1 MNDFMKFSNI
11 GRVLLAAVFL
21 TLCGC
26 AGQMAQREGMQLLAD
41 GRLEEGLAALERSA
55 AEAPENSEF
64 RMRLVTARETA
75 ASRLIGEAQRERSA
89 GRLEE
94 ADAIYRRVIKIDPS
108 NKAAVSGLTSLEQTR
123 RLSVLLK
130 DANAQFD
137 AGNVDAAEL
146 RLNRVLQENPQLPE
160 ARSLRR
166 KIDDRLGRNQ
176 ALPSTL
182 RSTFKKSVT
191 LEFRDANLKQV
202 IEVLAR
208 HSGLNFVLDKEVP
221 ANLPT
226 TVFLRQVTVEDAL
239 DVLLTTHQLDRRV
252 LNDTTLLIYP
262 NTAAKQT
269 ANQELVVKSFFLAN
283 AEAKQT
289 ANMLKTVLKAKNV
302 FVDDK
307 LNLVILRDTPTMIRL
322 AERLVATQD
331 ISEPEVM
338 LDVEVIEVQRSRLL
352 ELGIQ
357 FPNQLSL
364 VPLPSSGT
372 TLTLRDLN
380 TSNSSRTGATISP
393 LVLNLRREVGD
404 TNLLANPRVR
414 THNREKA
421 LIKIGD
427 RVPVITT
434 TSTSTGFVS
443 ESVQYVDVGL
453 KLEVEPTIYPDD
465 EISIKIALEVS
476 SVVKEVTSKAGSLSY
491 QIGARNAST
500 VLRLKDGET
509 QILGGL
515 INDSERKSAQRV
527 PGLGDLPLVGRLF
540 ASQKD
545 DNQKTELVLSITP
558 RLVRGLVPPTHVPT
572 EFWSGTE
579 NNPMLKPLAAVAT
592 TSSVPPIAPALAPV
606 ALPAMSD
613 ARTSALAVVSEV
625 AASTPLAASDRG
637 MTAATP
643 TLRWEGSAPT
653 RIGGIVKLKLSV
665 SAADA
670 ISALPVQVKYDP
682 AILEAIDAR
691 AGRFLAQSGKKVD
704 FTKRIVG
711 AAGMIFVT
719 QSVTGDGARGDGE
732 LVEFD
737 FKALK
742 AVQSSL
748 VTVLP
753 TMATSSAGRPTQQTA
768 AALIGVTVAP

>member
-1 MNDFMKFSNI
+1 MTFQPV
-11 GRVLLAAVFL
+11 RRALLVAALL
-21 TLCGC
+21 TLGGC
-26 AGQMAQREGMQLLAD
+26 AGQMAHREGMQLLAD
-41 GRLEEGLAALERSA
+41 GRLEEGIAALERAA
-55 AEAPENSEF
+55 AEAPDNSEF
-64 RMRLVTARETA
+64 RMRLLTARETA
-75 ASRLIGEAQRERSA
+75 GRRLIGEAQRERGA
-89 GRLEE
+89 GRLDE
-94 ADAIYRRVIKIDPS
+94 AEVIYRRVIKLDSS
-108 NKAAVSGLTSLEQTR
+108 NKAAVAGLTSLEQTR
-123 RLSVLLK
+123 RIAALLK

-137 AGNVDAAEL
+137 AGNIDAAEL
-146 RLNRVLQENPQLPE
+146 RLNRVLQEVPQLPE
-160 ARSLRR
+160 ARPLRR
-166 KIDDRLGRNQ
+166 KIDDKLGRNQ

-182 RSTFKKSVT
+182 RSTFKKPVT

-208 HSGLNFVLDKEVP
+208 HSGLNFVLDKEIP

-269 ANQELVVKSFFLAN
+269 VNQELVVKSFFLAN
-283 AEAKQT
+283 AQAKQT
-289 ANMLKTVLKAKNV
+289 ADMLKTVLKAKNV

-338 LDVEVIEVQRSRLL
+338 LEVEVIEVQRSRLL

-364 VPLPSSGT
+364 VPLPSTGT

-404 TNLLANPRVR
+404 TNILANPRIR

-465 EISIKIALEVS
+465 EISIKLALEVS

-509 QILGGL
+509 QILAGL
-515 INDSERKSAQRV
+515 INDSERQTAQRV
-527 PGLGDLPLVGRLF
+527 PGLGDLPVIGRLF

-579 NNPMLKPLAAVAT
+579 NNPMLKPLAALVT
-592 TSSVPPIAPALAPV
+592 TSPAPPIAPTLAAPASSTTNLAMTPPPAAPENAAIPL
-606 ALPAMSD
+606 ALPDSGA
-613 ARTSALAVVSEV
+613 
-625 AASTPLAASDRG
+625 P
-637 MTAATP
+637 AATP
-643 TLRWEGSAPT
+643 TLRWEGSPPA
-653 RIGGIVKLKLSV
+653 RVGDIVKLQLSV

-670 ISALPVQVKYDP
+670 ISGLPVQVKYDP
-682 AILEAIDAR
+682 AVLEAIDAR
-691 AGRFLAQSGKKVD
+691 PGRFLAQSGKKVD

-719 QSVTGDGARGDGE
+719 QAVAGDGARGDGS
-732 LVEFD
+732 LVEFE

-742 AVQSSL
+742 PMQSSL
-748 VTVLP
+748 VTALP
-753 TMATSSAGRPTQQTA
+753 TLAASSSGRPTQQTA
-768 AALIGVTVAP
+768 AALIGVTVTP

>member
-1 MNDFMKFSNI
+1 MNDYMTLRPGCQAI
-11 GRVLLAAVFL
+11 LVAMLLAL
-21 TLCGC
+21 SGC
-26 AGQMAQREGMQLLAD
+26 AGQMAHREGMQLLAD
-41 GRLEEGLAALERSA
+41 GRLDQGIAALERAA
-55 AEAPENSEF
+55 AEAPDNSEF
-64 RMRLVTARETA
+64 RMHVITARETA
-75 ASRLIGEAQRERSA
+75 GRRLIGEAQRERGA
-89 GRLEE
+89 GRLDDAE
-94 ADAIYRRVIKIDPS
+94 AIYRQVIKLDPG
-108 NKAAVSGLTSLEQTR
+108 NKAAVSGLTSLDQAR
-123 RLSVLLK
+123 RVAAWLK
-130 DANAQFD
+130 EANAQFD
-137 AGNVDAAEL
+137 AGNIDAAEL
-146 RLNRVLQENPQLPE
+146 RLNRVLQEQPQLPE

-166 KIDDRLGRNQ
+166 KIDDKLGRNQ
-176 ALPSTL
+176 ALPSAL
-182 RSTFKKSVT
+182 RSTFKKPVT

-208 HSGLNFVLDKEVP
+208 HSGLNFILDKEIP
-221 ANLPT
+221 ANLAT

-283 AEAKQT
+283 AEAKHT

-338 LDVEVIEVQRSRLL
+338 LEVEVIEVQRSRLL

-364 VPLPSSGT
+364 VPLPSTGT

-443 ESVQYVDVGL
+443 ENVQYVDVGL
-453 KLEVEPTIYPDD
+453 KLEVEPTIFPDD
-465 EISIKIALEVS
+465 EVSIKLALEVS

-491 QIGARNAST
+491 QIGSRNAST

-515 INDSERKSAQRV
+515 INDSERQTAQRV
-527 PGLGDLPLVGRLF
+527 PGLGDLPVIGRLF
-540 ASQKD
+540 SSQKD
-545 DNQKTELVLSITP
+545 DKQKTELVLAITP
-558 RLVRGLVPPTHVPT
+558 RLVRGLAPPTHVPT

-579 NNPMLKPLAAVAT
+579 NHPMLKPLAAYANTPIAQPTGAT
-592 TSSVPPIAPALAPV
+592 TANAPMAI
-606 ALPAMSD
+606 
-613 ARTSALAVVSEV
+613 SA
-625 AASTPLAASDRG
+625 AAFTNSTPTS
-637 MTAATP
+637 TP
-643 TLRWEGSAPT
+643 STITESADIGLSVTPPSLRWEGSPAT
-653 RIGGIVKLKLSV
+653 KVGGMMKLKLSV
-665 SAADA
+665 SAPDPIA
-670 ISALPVQVKYDP
+670 ALPVQVKYDP
-682 AILEAIDAR
+682 TVLEAIDAR
-691 AGRFLAQSGKKVD
+691 ANGFLAQSGRKVE

-711 AAGMIFVT
+711 VAGMIFLT
-719 QSVTGDGARGDGE
+719 QSISGDGVRGNGE
-732 LVEFD
+732 LVELE

-742 AVQSSL
+742 PTPNSL
-748 VTVLP
+748 VTALP
-753 TMATSSAGRPTQQTA
+753 TIATGGSGKPTQQTA
-768 AALIGVTVAP
+768 AALIGVTVTP

>member
-1 MNDFMKFSNI
+1 MSEFMTIHAIRRSAAI
-11 GRVLLAAVFL
+11 VLFL
-21 TLCGC
+21 ILGGC
-26 AGQMAQREGMQLLAD
+26 AGQMAHRDGVQLLAE
-41 GRLEEGLAALERSA
+41 GRAEEGIAALERA
-55 AEAPENSEF
+55 TTEAPDNIEF
-64 RMRLVTARETA
+64 RLRLTAARESTA
-75 ASRLIGEAQRERSA
+75 TRLIGDAQRERGA
-89 GRLEE
+89 GRLDE
-94 ADAIYRRVIKIDPS
+94 AETIYRRAIKIDPG
-108 NKAAVSGLTSLEQTR
+108 NKAAVVGLTSLEQAR
-123 RLSVLLK
+123 RLSTLLK
-130 DANAQFD
+130 EANAQFD
-137 AGNVDAAEL
+137 AGNIDAAEL
-146 RLNRVLQENPQLPE
+146 RLNRVQQENPQLAD

-166 KIDDRLGRNQ
+166 KIDDKLGRNQ

-182 RSTFKKSVT
+182 RNTFKKPVT

-208 HSGLNFVLDKEVP
+208 HSGLNFILDKEVAP
-221 ANLPT
+221 NLPT

-252 LNDTTLLIYP
+252 MNDTTLLIYP

-269 ANQELVVKSFFLAN
+269 AHQELVVKSFFLSN
-283 AEAKQT
+283 ADAKQT

-364 VPLPSSGT
+364 VPLPSTGT
-372 TLTLRDLN
+372 VLTLRDLN
-380 TSNSSRTGATISP
+380 TSNSSRTGATITP

-404 TNLLANPRVR
+404 TNILANPRVR
-414 THNREKA
+414 THSREKA
-421 LIKIGD
+421 QIKIGD

-453 KLEVEPTIYPDD
+453 KLDVEPTVYPDD
-465 EISIKIALEVS
+465 EISIKVALEVS

-515 INDSERKSAQRV
+515 INDTERNSAQRV
-527 PGLGDLPLVGRLF
+527 PGLGDLPVIGRLF
-540 ASQKD
+540 SSQKD

-579 NNPMLKPLAAVAT
+579 NNPMLKPIAAY
-592 TSSVPPIAPALAPV
+592 
-606 ALPAMSD
+606 
-613 ARTSALAVVSEV
+613 
-625 AASTPLAASDRG
+625 
-637 MTAATP
+637 AATP
-643 TLRWEGSAPT
+643 TGSGPAPTLTLPAASPAGATGTAPADASESGVSAAAPILRWEGSPAT
-653 RIGGIVKLKLSV
+653 KVGGVFKLKLSV
-665 SAADA
+665 SAAEA
-670 ISALPVQVKYDP
+670 ISALPIQVKYDP
-682 AILEAIDAR
+682 TVLEAVDAR
-691 AGRFLAQSGKKVD
+691 AGAFLSQAGKKVE

-719 QSVTGDGARGDGE
+719 QNVAGEGIRGDGE
-732 LVEFD
+732 LVELEFR
-737 FKALK
+737 ALK
-742 AVQSSL
+742 PLPSSL
-748 VTVLP
+748 VTALP
-753 TMATSSAGRPTQQTA
+753 TMAVGSSGRPSRQTA
-768 AALIGVTVAP
+768 AALIGVTVTP

>member
-1 MNDFMKFSNI
+1 MSEFMTIHAIRRSAI
-11 GRVLLAAVFL
+11 IAIVLFL
-21 TLCGC
+21 GGC
-26 AGQMAQREGMQLLAD
+26 AGQMAHRDGVQLLAE
-41 GRLEEGLAALERSA
+41 GRVEEGIAALERA
-55 AEAPENSEF
+55 TTEAPDNIEF
-64 RMRLVTARETA
+64 RLRLTAARESVA
-75 ASRLIGEAQRERSA
+75 ARLIGEAQRERGA
-89 GRLEE
+89 GRLDE
-94 ADAIYRRVIKIDPS
+94 AEAIYRRVIKIDS
-108 NKAAVSGLTSLEQTR
+108 GNKAAVLGLTSLEQAR
-123 RLSVLLK
+123 RLSTLLK
-130 DANAQFD
+130 EANAQFD
-137 AGNVDAAEL
+137 AGNIDAAEL
-146 RLNRVLQENPQLPE
+146 RLNRVQQENPQLAD

-166 KIDDRLGRNQ
+166 KIDDKLGRNQ

-182 RSTFKKSVT
+182 RNTFKKPVT

-208 HSGLNFVLDKEVP
+208 HSGLNFILDKEVAP
-221 ANLPT
+221 NLPT

-239 DVLLTTHQLDRRV
+239 DVLLTTHLLDRRV
-252 LNDTTLLIYP
+252 MNDTTLLIYP

-269 ANQELVVKSFFLAN
+269 THQELVVKSFFLAN
-283 AEAKQT
+283 ADAKQT

-364 VPLPSSGT
+364 VPLPSTGT
-372 TLTLRDLN
+372 VLTLRDLN
-380 TSNSSRTGATISP
+380 TSNSSRTGATITP

-465 EISIKIALEVS
+465 EISIKLALEVS

-515 INDSERKSAQRV
+515 INDTERNSAQRV
-527 PGLGDLPLVGRLF
+527 PGLGDLPVIGRLF
-540 ASQKD
+540 SSQKD

-579 NNPMLKPLAAVAT
+579 NNPMLKPIAAY
-592 TSSVPPIAPALAPV
+592 
-606 ALPAMSD
+606 
-613 ARTSALAVVSEV
+613 
-625 AASTPLAASDRG
+625 
-637 MTAATP
+637 AATP
-643 TLRWEGSAPT
+643 AGTGTAPTLTLPAASPAGATGATPADASDSGVSATAPILRWEGSPAAKV
-653 RIGGIVKLKLSV
+653 GGVFKLKLSV
-665 SAADA
+665 SAAEA
-670 ISALPVQVKYDP
+670 ISALPIQVKYDP
-682 AILEAIDAR
+682 TVLEAVDAR
-691 AGRFLAQSGKKVD
+691 AGAFLSQAGKKVE

-719 QSVTGDGARGDGE
+719 QNVSGEGIRGDGE
-732 LVEFD
+732 LVELEFR
-737 FKALK
+737 ALK
-742 AVQSSL
+742 PLPSSL
-748 VTVLP
+748 VTALP
-753 TMATSSAGRPTQQTA
+753 TMAVGSTGRPTRQTA

>member
-1 MNDFMKFSNI
+1 MTDFMTFRGI
-11 GRVLLAAVFL
+11 GHALLVAAIL
-21 TLCGC
+21 TLYGC
-26 AGQMAQREGMQLLAD
+26 AGQMAHREGMQLLAD
-41 GRLEEGLAALERSA
+41 GRLEEGLAALERA
-55 AEAPENSEF
+55 ATEAPDNSEF
-64 RMRLVTARETA
+64 RMRFITARETA
-75 ASRLIGEAQRERSA
+75 GSRLIGEAQRERGA
-89 GRLEE
+89 GRLDE
-94 ADAIYRRVIKIDPS
+94 AETIYRRVIKIDPN
-108 NKAAVSGLTSLEQTR
+108 NKGAVSGLTSLEQTR
-123 RLSVLLK
+123 RIAALLK

-176 ALPSTL
+176 ASPSTL
-182 RSTFKKSVT
+182 RNTFKKPVT

-226 TVFLRQVTVEDAL
+226 TVFLRNVTVEDAL
-239 DVLLTTHQLDRRV
+239 DVLLATHQLNRRV

-262 NTAAKQT
+262 NTAAKQS

-283 AEAKQT
+283 AAAKQT
-289 ANMLKTVLKAKNV
+289 ADMLKTVLKAKNV

-338 LDVEVIEVQRSRLL
+338 LEVEVIEVQRSRLT

-421 LIKIGD
+421 VIKIGD

-465 EISIKIALEVS
+465 EISIKVALEVS

-527 PGLGDLPLVGRLF
+527 PGLGDLPVVGRLF

-579 NNPMLKPLAAVAT
+579 NNPMLKPLAALAT
-592 TSSVPPIAPALAPV
+592 TSLAPPV
-606 ALPAMSD
+606 A
-613 ARTSALAVVSEV
+613 SAGAAVVQVATNSVVPTMLSVASEGAAAVPLASPDSGQSV
-625 AASTPLAASDRG
+625 AA
-637 MTAATP
+637 P
-643 TLRWEGSAPT
+643 TLRWEGSPVAK
-653 RIGGIVKLKLSV
+653 IGATMKLKLSV
-665 SAADA
+665 SARDA

-682 AILEAIDAR
+682 LVLEAIDAR
-691 AGRFLAQSGKKVD
+691 AGGFLAKPDKKVD

-719 QSVTGDGARGDGE
+719 QNVSGDGARGDGE
-732 LVEFD
+732 LVEFE

-742 AVQSSL
+742 PVQNSL

-753 TMATSSAGRPTQQTA
+753 TMATSGAGRPTQQTA
-768 AALIGVTVAP
+768 AALIGVTVTP

>member
-1 MNDFMKFSNI
+1 MTFRSI
-11 GRVLLAAVFL
+11 GRTLLVLALMAL
-21 TLCGC
+21 YGC
-26 AGQMAQREGMQLLAD
+26 AGQVAHREGMQLLAD
-41 GRLEEGLAALERSA
+41 GRLEEGIAALERA
-55 AEAPENSEF
+55 TAEAPENSEF
-64 RMRLVTARETA
+64 RMRLMNARETA
-75 ASRLIGEAQRERSA
+75 GRRLIGEAQRERGA
-89 GRLEE
+89 GHLDE
-94 ADAIYRRVIKIDPS
+94 AEAIYRRILTIDS
-108 NKAAVSGLTSLEQTR
+108 TNKSAVSGLTSLEQSRHVTA
-123 RLSVLLK
+123 LLK
-130 DANAQFD
+130 DANTQFE
-137 AGNVDAAEL
+137 AGNIDAAEL

-160 ARSLRR
+160 ARPLRR

-182 RSTFKKSVT
+182 RNTFKKPVT

-208 HSGLNFVLDKEVP
+208 HSGLNFVLDKEIP

-283 AEAKQT
+283 AEAKHT
-289 ANMLKTVLKAKNV
+289 ANMLKTVLKARNV

-372 TLTLRDLN
+372 TLTLHDLN

-414 THNREKA
+414 THNRERA
-421 LIKIGD
+421 QIKIGD

-443 ESVQYVDVGL
+443 ENVQYVDVGL

-465 EISIKIALEVS
+465 EISIKVSLEVS

-527 PGLGDLPLVGRLF
+527 PGLGDLPIVGRLF

-579 NNPMLKPLAAVAT
+579 NNPMLKPLAALAT
-592 TSSVPPIAPALAPV
+592 TSLVPSIAPALAQAESPTTSGVKTFPSVV
-606 ALPAMSD
+606 ASES
-613 ARTSALAVVSEV
+613 SAATPSAPPGSE
-625 AASTPLAASDRG
+625 PR
-637 MTAATP
+637 AATP
-643 TLRWEGSAPT
+643 TLRWEGNAPT
-653 RIGGIVKLKLSV
+653 KIGGIVKLNLIV

-682 AILEAIDAR
+682 AVLEAIDAR
-691 AGRFLAQSGKKVD
+691 VGRFLAQSGKKVE

-719 QSVTGDGARGDGE
+719 QNVSGDGARGDGE
-732 LVEFD
+732 LVEFE

-742 AVQSSL
+742 PAPSSL
-748 VTVLP
+748 VTALP
-753 TMATSSAGRPTQQTA
+753 TMAANSSGRPTQQTA
-768 AALIGVTVAP
+768 AALIGVTVTP

>member
-1 MNDFMKFSNI
+1 MSDLKTLQPI
-11 GRVLLAAVFL
+11 CRVLLVAALL
-21 TLCGC
+21 TLGGC
-26 AGQMAQREGMQLLAD
+26 AGQAAYRDGMQFLSD
-41 GRLEEGLAALERSA
+41 GRLEEGIAALERA
-55 AEAPENSEF
+55 TAEAPENSEY
-64 RMRLVTARETA
+64 RL
-75 ASRLIGEAQRERSA
+75 RLISARDNAVRGLIAEAQRERGA
-89 GRLEE
+89 GRFDE
-94 ADAIYRRVIKIDPS
+94 AEAIYRRIIKIDS
-108 NKAAVSGLTSLEQTR
+108 NNKAAVSGLISLEQYR
-123 RLSVLLK
+123 RVTVLLR
-130 DANAQFD
+130 DANAQFE
-137 AGNVDAAEL
+137 AGNIDGAEL
-146 RLNRVLQENPQLPE
+146 VLNRVLQEAPQLPE
-160 ARSLRR
+160 ARTLRR
-166 KIDDRLGRNQ
+166 RIDDRLGRNQ

-182 RSTFKKSVT
+182 RNTFKKPVT

-208 HSGLNFVLDKEVP
+208 HSGLNFVIDKEVP

-239 DVLLTTHQLDRRV
+239 DVLLITHQLDRRV

-269 ANQELVVKSFFLAN
+269 VNQELVVKSFFLAN
-283 AEAKQT
+283 TEAKHT
-289 ANMLKTVLKAKNV
+289 ANMLKTVLKVKNV

-307 LNLVILRDTPTMIRL
+307 LNLVILRDTPTTIRL

-338 LDVEVIEVQRSRLL
+338 LEVEVIEVQTSRLT

-357 FPNQLSL
+357 FPSQLTL
-364 VPLPSSGT
+364 FPLPSKGT
-372 TLTLRDLN
+372 VLTLNDLQN
-380 TSNSSRTGATISP
+380 LNSSSTGALISP
-393 LVLNLRREVGD
+393 VVVNLRREVGD
-404 TNLLANPRVR
+404 ANLLANPRVR

-443 ESVQYVDVGL
+443 ESVQYLDVGL

-476 SVVKEVTSKAGSLSY
+476 SVLNEVKSSTGTLTY
-491 QIGARNAST
+491 QIGARYAST
-500 VLRLKDGET
+500 VLRLRDGET

-515 INDSERKSAQRV
+515 ITDAERKSAQRV
-527 PGLGDLPLVGRLF
+527 PGLGDLPIIGRLF
-540 ASQKD
+540 SSQKD
-545 DNQKTELVLSITP
+545 DNKKAELVLSITP

-579 NNPMLKPLAAVAT
+579 NNPMLKPLAALAATSLTQSMAPAMAPLPLPAPSNTKTNLHSAASESAIAT
-592 TSSVPPIAPALAPV
+592 TL
-606 ALPAMSD
+606 ALP
-613 ARTSALAVVSEV
+613 
-625 AASTPLAASDRG
+625 DRG
-637 MTAATP
+637 SPTATP
-643 TLRWEGSAPT
+643 TLRWEGSPPAKV
-653 RIGGIVKLKLSV
+653 GGIVKLKLNV

-682 AILEAIDAR
+682 TVLEAVDAR

-711 AAGMIFVT
+711 ASGMIFVT
-719 QSVTGDGARGDGE
+719 QNVAGDGARGEGD
-732 LVEFD
+732 LVEFE

-742 AVQSSL
+742 PVPSSL
-748 VTVLP
+748 VTALP
-753 TMATSSAGRPTQQTA
+753 TMAAGSTGRPTQQTA
-768 AALIGVTVAP
+768 AALIGVTVTP

>member
-1 MNDFMKFSNI
+1 MTFRNL
-11 GRVLLAAVFL
+11 GRSLLIASLLGLSA
-21 TLCGC
+21 C
-26 AGQMAQREGMQLLAD
+26 AGQMAHREGLQLLAD
-41 GRLEEGLAALERSA
+41 GRLEDGIAALERAA

-64 RMRLVTARETA
+64 RMRLITARDTA
-75 ASRLIGEAQRERSA
+75 GSRLIGEAQRERNA
-89 GRLEE
+89 GRLDE
-94 ADAIYRRVIKIDPS
+94 AEAIYRRIIKIDPS

-123 RLSVLLK
+123 RISALVK
-130 DANAQFD
+130 EANTQFE
-137 AGNVDAAEL
+137 AGNIDAAEQ
-146 RLNRVLQENPQLPE
+146 RLNRILQESPQLPE
-160 ARSLRR
+160 ARVLRR

-182 RSTFKKSVT
+182 RNTFKKPVT

-202 IEVLAR
+202 IEALAR
-208 HSGLNFVLDKEVP
+208 HSGLNFILDKEIP

-226 TVFLRQVTVEDAL
+226 TVFLRSVTVEDAL
-239 DVLLTTHQLDRRV
+239 DVLLITHQLDRRV

-283 AEAKQT
+283 AQAKQT
-289 ANMLKTVLKAKNV
+289 ADMLKTVLKAKNV

-338 LDVEVIEVQRSRLL
+338 LEVEVIEVQRSRLM

-364 VPLPSSGT
+364 VPLPSTGT

-465 EISIKIALEVS
+465 EISIKVALEVS

-515 INDSERKSAQRV
+515 INDAERQTAQRV
-527 PGLGDLPLVGRLF
+527 PGLGDLPVVGRLF

-579 NNPMLKPLAAVAT
+579 NNPMLKPLAAYTAT
-592 TSSVPPIAPALAPV
+592 PLASATVPALAP
-606 ALPAMSD
+606 AGLPATAGATATTLSG
-613 ARTSALAVVSEV
+613 
-625 AASTPLAASDRG
+625 ASDDA
-637 MTAATP
+637 AATRLARADGGP
-643 TLRWEGSAPT
+643 HVASPSLRWEGSPAA
-653 RIGGIVKLKLSV
+653 RVGGILKLKLSV
-665 SAADA
+665 SAPDA

-682 AILEAIDAR
+682 TALEAIDAR
-691 AGRFLAQSGKKVD
+691 VGGFLAQSGKKVE
-704 FTKRIVG
+704 FTKRILG

-719 QSVTGDGARGDGE
+719 QSVAGGGARGDGE
-732 LVEFD
+732 LVEFE

-742 AVQSSL
+742 PLQSSL
-748 VTVLP
+748 VTALP
-753 TMATSSAGRPTQQTA
+753 TMATTSSGRPSQQTA
-768 AALIGVTVAP
+768 AALIGITVAP

>member
-1 MNDFMKFSNI
+1 MTDFMTFRSI
-11 GRVLLAAVFL
+11 GRALLVAALL
-21 TLCGC
+21 TLYGC
-26 AGQMAQREGMQLLAD
+26 AGQMAHREGMQLLAD
-41 GRLEEGLAALERSA
+41 GRLEEGLAALERA
-55 AEAPENSEF
+55 ATEAPDNSEF
-64 RMRLVTARETA
+64 RMRLITARETA
-75 ASRLIGEAQRERSA
+75 GSRLIGEAQRERGA
-89 GRLEE
+89 GRLDE
-94 ADAIYRRVIKIDPS
+94 AEAIYRRVIKIDPN
-108 NKAAVSGLTSLEQTR
+108 NKGAVSGLTSLEQTR
-123 RLSVLLK
+123 RIAALLK

-182 RSTFKKSVT
+182 RNTFKKAVT

-208 HSGLNFVLDKEVP
+208 HSGLNFILDKEVP

-226 TVFLRQVTVEDAL
+226 TVFLRNVTVEDAL
-239 DVLLTTHQLDRRV
+239 DVLLTTHQLDRRI

-283 AEAKQT
+283 AAAKQT
-289 ANMLKTVLKAKNV
+289 ADMLKTVLKAKNV

-491 QIGARNAST
+491 QIGSRNAST

-527 PGLGDLPLVGRLF
+527 PGLGDLPVVGRLF

-579 NNPMLKPLAAVAT
+579 NNPMLKPLAALAT
-592 TSSVPPIAPALAPV
+592 TSPVSAIAPALASAASPS
-606 ALPAMSD
+606 MGD
-613 ARTSALAVVSEV
+613 TRTSPLAVASEGA
-625 AASTPLAASDRG
+625 AASLLTLPDNSPP
-637 MTAATP
+637 TATP

-682 AILEAIDAR
+682 AALEAIDAR
-691 AGRFLAQSGKKVD
+691 AGRFLAQSGKKVE

-719 QSVTGDGARGDGE
+719 QNVSGDGARGDGD
-732 LVEFD
+732 LVEFE

-742 AVQSSL
+742 PAQNSL

-753 TMATSSAGRPTQQTA
+753 TMATSSSGRPTQQTA
-768 AALIGVTVAP
+768 AALIGVTVTP